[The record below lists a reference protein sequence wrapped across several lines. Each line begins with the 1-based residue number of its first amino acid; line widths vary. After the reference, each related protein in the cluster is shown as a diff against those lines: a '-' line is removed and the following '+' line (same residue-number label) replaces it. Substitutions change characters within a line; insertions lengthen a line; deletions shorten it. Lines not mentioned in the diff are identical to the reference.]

1 MTSRLLM
8 PVRPF
13 RTTGPGPVPTAP
25 AAGSAPAAPS
35 AEAAGAT
42 RATAILDLAHPRV
55 VAFVGRVRRAADER
69 GATTD
74 RDRLRTAHGIIAATV
89 RPVYSV
95 EDLRRVSRTLR
106 LGRGSCSQ
114 RMAVL
119 EAVARSLGVPTR
131 VRGLLVDGAFWYP
144 RFPKL
149 RPFVPEEVLL
159 AWPEFLLDGTWVP
172 IAELFADG
180 GTAAPAPTADGGA
193 PAPMAD
199 GGAPVP
205 APMADAF
212 TNSGAETLFEAVAR
226 TTVDWDAPAA
236 CAGAAPCDLSAHLRT
251 DLGRFTS
258 RDELFARHG
267 QTLCLPARTLAEP
280 LLGRWNAGAGA
291 DPEATPDTDPAP
303 GADPEADPGAT
314 ASSAA

>member
-8 PVRPF
+8 PF
-13 RTTGPGPVPTAP
+13 RTVDAGLAPGAEGGAEPDGSTRPTP
-25 AAGSAPAAPS
+25 
-35 AEAAGAT
+35 
-42 RATAILDLAHPRV
+42 ILDLGHPRV
-55 VAFVGRVRRAADER
+55 TALVARVRGAADER

-74 RDRLRTAHGIIAATV
+74 RDLLRTAHGIIAATV

-119 EAVARSLGVPTR
+119 EAVARSLDIPTR

-144 RFPKL
+144 RFPRL

-159 AWPEFLLDGTWVP
+159 AWPEFRLDGAWVP
-172 IAELFADG
+172 IAELFVDG
-180 GTAAPAPTADGGA
+180 GTAGPRPAGLPDAGSVPAAGA
-193 PAPMAD
+193 PAATAASH
-199 GGAPVP
+199 G
-205 APMADAF
+205 F
-212 TNSGAETLFEAVAR
+212 TNTGAETLFEAVAR

-236 CAGAAPCDLSAHLRT
+236 CAGTAPCDLSAHLRT
-251 DLGRFTS
+251 DLGRFGS
-258 RDELFARHG
+258 RDDLFARHG

-280 LLGRWNAGAGA
+280 LLGRWSAGVAGARAADAGA
-291 DPEATPDTDPAP
+291 EEAGP
-303 GADPEADPGAT
+303 T
-314 ASSAA
+314 AA

>member
-8 PVRPF
+8 PF
-13 RTTGPGPVPTAP
+13 RTADAGPAPDAETTGSTRPTP
-25 AAGSAPAAPS
+25 
-35 AEAAGAT
+35 
-42 RATAILDLAHPRV
+42 ILDLAHPRV
-55 VAFVGRVRRAADER
+55 AALVTRVRRAADER
-69 GATTD
+69 GAVTD
-74 RDRLRTAHGIIAATV
+74 RARLRTAHGIIAAAV

-119 EAVARSLGVPTR
+119 EAVARSLDVPTR

-144 RFPKL
+144 RFPRL

-172 IAELFADG
+172 VAELFAGQDTG
-180 GTAAPAPTADGGA
+180 PAPAGG
-193 PAPMAD
+193 
-199 GGAPVP
+199 
-205 APMADAF
+205 F
-212 TNSGAETLFEAVAR
+212 TNTGPETLFEAVAR

-236 CAGAAPCDLSAHLRT
+236 CAGSAPCDLSAHLRT

-280 LLGRWNAGAGA
+280 VLGRWSAGAGSA
-291 DPEATPDTDPAP
+291 AEDTPGGGRGPEPLS
-303 GADPEADPGAT
+303 
-314 ASSAA
+314 SSAA

>member
-8 PVRPF
+8 PYRTARPGPAPAVEPAGS
-13 RTTGPGPVPTAP
+13 TGPTP
-25 AAGSAPAAPS
+25 
-35 AEAAGAT
+35 
-42 RATAILDLAHPRV
+42 ILDLAHPRV
-55 VAFVGRVRRAADER
+55 TALVTRVRRAADER
-69 GATTD
+69 GAVTD
-74 RDRLRTAHGIIAATV
+74 RALLRTAHGIVATTV

-95 EDLRRVSRTLR
+95 EDLRRVSKTLR

-149 RPFVPEEVLL
+149 RRFVPEEVLL
-159 AWPEFLLDGTWVP
+159 AWPEFLLDDVWVP
-172 IAELFADG
+172 FADLFARD
-180 GTAAPAPTADGGA
+180 TAPTDTATATAVTATVAADYSATTETAPTPGG
-193 PAPMAD
+193 
-199 GGAPVP
+199 
-205 APMADAF
+205 F
-212 TNSGAETLFEAVAR
+212 TNAGPETLFEAVAR

-236 CAGAAPCDLSAHLRT
+236 CAGSAPCDLSAHLRT
-251 DLGRFTS
+251 DLGRFGS

-280 LLGRWNAGAGA
+280 VLGRWGAGA
-291 DPEATPDTDPAP
+291 TPARSRPA
-303 GADPEADPGAT
+303 A
-314 ASSAA
+314 

>member
-8 PVRPF
+8 PF
-13 RTTGPGPVPTAP
+13 RTAGAGPAPVAET
-25 AAGSAPAAPS
+25 AGS
-35 AEAAGAT
+35 T
-42 RATAILDLAHPRV
+42 RPTPILDLAHPRV
-55 VAFVGRVRRAADER
+55 AALVTRVRRTADER
-69 GATTD
+69 GTTTD
-74 RDRLRTAHGIIAATV
+74 RDLLRTAHGIIAATV

-119 EAVARSLGVPTR
+119 EAVARSLDVPTR

-144 RFPKL
+144 RFPKM

-159 AWPEFLLDGTWVP
+159 AWPEFLLDDDWVP
-172 IAELFADG
+172 VAELFANREEAG
-180 GTAAPAPTADGGA
+180 PAPAG
-193 PAPMAD
+193 
-199 GGAPVP
+199 
-205 APMADAF
+205 AF
-212 TNSGAETLFEAVAR
+212 TNAGAETLFEAVAR

-236 CAGAAPCDLSAHLRT
+236 CAGSAPCDLSAHLRT

-280 LLGRWNAGAGA
+280 LLGRWSAGAGA
-291 DPEATPDTDPAP
+291 GAGARAGGGAGAVG
-303 GADPEADPGAT
+303 GADAGAVARTGTAAGGDPGPR
-314 ASSAA
+314 SSAAA

>member
-13 RTTGPGPVPTAP
+13 RTTGPGRARTAP
-25 AAGSAPAAPS
+25 TVGTAPT

-74 RDRLRTAHGIIAATV
+74 LDRLRTAHGIIAATV

-119 EAVARSLGVPTR
+119 EAVARSFGVPTR

-159 AWPEFLLDGTWVP
+159 VWPEFLLDGTWVP
-172 IAELFADG
+172 IAELFADAEP
-180 GTAAPAPTADGGA
+180 AAPASRAG
-193 PAPMAD
+193 
-199 GGAPVP
+199 
-205 APMADAF
+205 AF

-226 TTVDWDAPAA
+226 TGVDWDAPAA

-291 DPEATPDTDPAP
+291 DPDAAADADP
-303 GADPEADPGAT
+303 GADPETAPDPGARS
-314 ASSAA
+314 SSAA

>member
-8 PVRPF
+8 PF
-13 RTTGPGPVPTAP
+13 RTAGAAP
-25 AAGSAPAAPS
+25 APDAETAGS
-35 AEAAGAT
+35 T
-42 RATAILDLAHPRV
+42 RPTSILDLAHPRV
-55 VAFVGRVRRAADER
+55 AALVTRVRREADER

-74 RDRLRTAHGIIAATV
+74 RDLLRTAHGIIAATV

-159 AWPEFLLDGTWVP
+159 AWPEFLLDDTWVP
-172 IAELFADG
+172 VAELFARG
-180 GTAAPAPTADGGA
+180 EEAGPAPAG
-193 PAPMAD
+193 
-199 GGAPVP
+199 
-205 APMADAF
+205 AF
-212 TNSGAETLFEAVAR
+212 TNAGAEAGPAPAGAFTNAGAEAGPAPAGAFTNAGAETLFEAVAR

-236 CAGAAPCDLSAHLRT
+236 CAGSAPCDLSAHLRT

-267 QTLCLPARTLAEP
+267 QTLCRPARTLAEP
-280 LLGRWNAGAGA
+280 LLGRWSTGA
-291 DPEATPDTDPAP
+291 DTST
-303 GADPEADPGAT
+303 T
-314 ASSAA
+314 SSSAA